1 MRAEPIEWS
10 GLWPFQTGST
20 DAGTPRLHLAC
31 TSATS
36 RQSLS
41 RRADVVVG
49 QVERDESHSYSH
61 PNTRR
66 SPPRHALGSVARR
79 SWRPE
84 VSASASAA
92 APSAPQWHSCKSS
105 LPRHRTRNP
114 SPAARRATAA
124 ALSPS
129 RYRSVTPGCVL
140 ARRSREP
147 SAAPTQLAT
156 SRLRLGCVSRPAQ
169 GAARSQG
176 CRLGDVSWTCRG
188 RGQRLLDRA
197 AGGSQLSRTGGSDS
211 ARGEA
216 EGGEALCM
224 RRGVTSAAPRRK
236 GKRFEG
242 GRGGG
247 REGRREGPGTAARPP
262 PARPKAL
269 WERFSSARPLPCN
282 LAVSS
287 VISGDLAQRGC
298 WERGPPPPPL
308 RAPGAGSRSCELSR
322 SRGLQVEVGCRQQWA
337 AGSRSCEL
345 SRSCATPLRQ

>member
-1 MRAEPIEWS
+1 M
-10 GLWPFQTGST
+10 
-20 DAGTPRLHLAC
+20 HLAC

-61 PNTRR
+61 PNTCR
-66 SPPRHALGSVARR
+66 SPPRYALGSVARR

-188 RGQRLLDRA
+188 RGQRA
-197 AGGSQLSRTGGSDS
+197 ARQGGGRKPAQSYRRLRQRT
-211 ARGEA
+211 R
-216 EGGEALCM
+216 
-224 RRGVTSAAPRRK
+224 
-236 GKRFEG
+236 
-242 GRGGG
+242 RGGG
-247 REGRREGPGTAARPP
+247 R
-262 PARPKAL
+262 
-269 WERFSSARPLPCN
+269 
-282 LAVSS
+282 
-287 VISGDLAQRGC
+287 
-298 WERGPPPPPL
+298 
-308 RAPGAGSRSCELSR
+308 
-322 SRGLQVEVGCRQQWA
+322 RGLVHAPRRDQRRSTAQGEEV
-337 AGSRSCEL
+337 
-345 SRSCATPLRQ
+345 